1 MRAKKN
7 NINIDFDNNN
17 KKRSNKRKKR
27 RQSRNFKKILLLI
40 IVAISLAGSIK
51 IGLSY
56 KHNREILQAKKEQKI
71 ELERKL
77 SQEED
82 KGPVIGQKESEKK
95 LYGVDAKKVWNAL
108 NAYDYDN
115 AGKKEIFLTFDD
127 GPSLTN
133 SPNIL
138 KILKDND
145 VKGTFF
151 VIGKSLKMN
160 GAPQILKQE
169 FDEGH
174 AIANH
179 SYSHDYSIL
188 YPGRVL
194 NIDNFTSDFA
204 KNDQLISQA
213 LGDNFKTRV
222 IRCPGGQISWQ
233 KTEPLDDY
241 LISNNMASIDWNAL
255 NADAEGAKKNADQL
269 YEHAVKSGQGKNLVV
284 LLMHDTYGKEETV
297 KALDKIIKY
306 YKSQGYSFKT
316 LV

>member
-1 MRAKKN
+1 MFIYICICSIIFTVEVVMRAKKN

-17 KKRSNKRKKR
+17 KRRSNRRKKR

-40 IVAISLAGSIK
+40 IIAISLAGSIK

-56 KHNREILQAKKEQKI
+56 KHNREVLQAKKEQKI

-115 AGKKEIFLTFDD
+115 GGKKEIFLTFDD

-194 NIDNFTSDFA
+194 NMDNFTSDFA
-204 KNDQLISQA
+204 KNDKLISQA
-213 LGDNFKTRV
+213 LGSNFKTRV

-255 NADAEGAKKNADQL
+255 NADAEGAKKKCRSI
-269 YEHAVKSGQGKNLVV
+269 V
-284 LLMHDTYGKEETV
+284 
-297 KALDKIIKY
+297 
-306 YKSQGYSFKT
+306 
-316 LV
+316 